1 MDKDTD
7 KTLGIWIYYFVQF
20 LQRLRGDSPLLTMAH
35 LCPVAISGFIAAVT
49 TGHVISRVGPGWV
62 MLISMLAFLTGS
74 ILVATL
80 PIGQIYWAQTFVTTL
95 IIPWGMDMSFPAG
108 TLVMSNAVAKKHQG
122 MAASLVNTV
131 VNYSISIGVG
141 IAGTV
146 EVHVNNGAST
156 VADELSGYRGAM
168 YLSVG
173 LSGMGVVTS
182 LLFLLKM
189 RLREGKAQT
198 KEV

>member
-1 MDKDTD
+1 
-7 KTLGIWIYYFVQF
+7 
-20 LQRLRGDSPLLTMAH
+20 MAH

-49 TGHVISRVGPGWV
+49 TGHVISRIGPGWV

-74 ILVATL
+74 ILVTTL
-80 PIGQIYWAQTFVTTL
+80 PIHQTYWAQTFVTTL

-108 TLVMSNAVAKKHQG
+108 TLIMSNAVAKKHQG
-122 MAASLVNTV
+122 MAASLVNTI

-141 IAGTV
+141 VAGTV
-146 EVHVNNGAST
+146 EVQENNGGRT
-156 VADELSGYRGAM
+156 IEDVLNGYRGAM
-168 YLSVG
+168 YVSIG

-189 RLREGKAQT
+189 RRIETKAQS
-198 KEV
+198 KV

>member
-1 MDKDTD
+1 M
-7 KTLGIWIYYFVQF
+7 
-20 LQRLRGDSPLLTMAH
+20 LQQLRGESPLLTMAH
-35 LCPVAISGFIAAVT
+35 LCPVVISGFIAAVT
-49 TGHVISRVGPGWV
+49 TGRVISRIGPGWV
-62 MLISMLAFLTGS
+62 MLISMLAFLTGN

-80 PIGQIYWAQTFVTTL
+80 PINQIYWAQTFVTTL

-108 TLVMSNAVAKKHQG
+108 TLIMSNAVAKKHQG
-122 MAASLVNTV
+122 MAASLVNTI

-146 EVHVNNGAST
+146 EVHVNNGGRTAE
-156 VADELSGYRGAM
+156 DELYGYRGAM
-168 YLSVG
+168 YVSVG

-189 RLREGKAQT
+189 WFREKRAQ
-198 KEV
+198 KKVRVSSRM